1 MLKMLLKMIYVLDF
15 ILKVLTVSI
24 SFHFLTRTNQNCF
37 VFVISLKNV
46 FFLNTKVFGRCM
58 IVQGGECKLL
68 LNKERSK
75 LRTNRDIFDGNN
87 TYGAISAALVSEPEC
102 KIKQTLPAQ
111 TLLRKSHDQTESFLG
126 RFIGNTLAHIT
137 NATQTQEV
145 LSTIM
150 FYACLHP
157 KSQQKCFLYFCLH
170 VLCFLDQL
178 VFSFF

>member
-1 MLKMLLKMIYVLDF
+1 
-15 ILKVLTVSI
+15 
-24 SFHFLTRTNQNCF
+24 
-37 VFVISLKNV
+37 
-46 FFLNTKVFGRCM
+46 M

-75 LRTNRDIFDGNN
+75 LRKNRDIFDGNN
-87 TYGAISAALVSEPEC
+87 TYGAISSALVSEPEC

-126 RFIGNTLAHIT
+126 RFIGNSLAHIT

-145 LSTIM
+145 FYSII

-157 KSQQKCFLYFCLH
+157 TKAFVYILLACFFVYAFLIWFFFFNYYFLNS
-170 VLCFLDQL
+170 LTNFLW
-178 VFSFF
+178 VIFSIKKMYSFS